1 LLYYQSIINLK
12 FKFIYYKEILMIK
25 TLIAMFI
32 LLLQFHVSA
41 YNITDKDVA
50 LTNKQVRAL
59 QSLNAN
65 QQQTSDNRGNIK
77 TISLK
82 VSKLTDNQGQTYLGA
97 IVSRAELAVYL
108 NQLEK
113 LLGEEFQQYRAFQA
127 ARDHQLFHMTLVSP
141 PEYQL
146 ADKAVVE
153 KLLASDVNGELSRQ
167 ININLL
173 GLGTVA
179 RDNNKTY
186 FVVAQSVDGQSIR
199 QHFLLKN
206 KDFHITLGFKPSDIY
221 SVTKDS
227 TTLIK

>member
-1 LLYYQSIINLK
+1 MTK
-12 FKFIYYKEILMIK
+12 ILITMC
-25 TLIAMFI
+25 I
-32 LLLQFHVSA
+32 LLMQFHVSA
-41 YNITDKDVA
+41 HNITDEKVE

-65 QQQTSDNRGNIK
+65 QHQSSDNSKNIK

-82 VSKLTDNQGQTYLGA
+82 VSKLTDNQGQNYLGA
-97 IVSRAELAVYL
+97 IVSRADLFVYL
-108 NQLEK
+108 TQLDK
-113 LLGEEFQQYRAFQA
+113 LLGDEFQQYRAFQA

-146 ADKAVVE
+146 ADKALVE
-153 KLLASDVNGELSRQ
+153 KLLASSVNGELSNQ

-179 RDNNKTY
+179 RDDSKTY
-186 FVVAQSVDGQSIR
+186 FVVAQSAEGQSIR
-199 QHFLLKN
+199 QRFLLKS
-206 KDFHITLGFKPSDIY
+206 KDFHITLGFKPNDIY

>member
-1 LLYYQSIINLK
+1 
-12 FKFIYYKEILMIK
+12 MIK
-25 TLIAMFI
+25 ISITMFI
-32 LLLQFHVSA
+32 LLMQFHVSA
-41 YNITDKDVA
+41 HNITDDKVE

-59 QSLNAN
+59 QSLSAN
-65 QQQTSDNRGNIK
+65 QHQPSDNSKNIK

-97 IVSRAELAVYL
+97 VVSRAELFVYL
-108 NQLEK
+108 TQLEK
-113 LLGEEFQQYRAFQA
+113 LLGDEFPQYRAFQA

-146 ADKAVVE
+146 ADKALVE
-153 KLLASDVNGELSRQ
+153 KLLASGVNGELSNQ

-179 RDNNKTY
+179 RDDSKTY
-186 FVVAQSVDGQSIR
+186 FVVAQSAEGQSIR
-199 QHFLLKN
+199 QRFLLKS

>member
-1 LLYYQSIINLK
+1 
-12 FKFIYYKEILMIK
+12 M
-25 TLIAMFI
+25 
-32 LLLQFHVSA
+32 QFHVSA
-41 YNITDKDVA
+41 HNITDEKVE

-65 QQQTSDNRGNIK
+65 QHQSSDNSKNIK
-77 TISLK
+77 NISLK
-82 VSKLTDNQGQTYLGA
+82 VSKLTDNQGQNYLGA
-97 IVSRAELAVYL
+97 IVSRADLFVYL
-108 NQLEK
+108 TQLDK
-113 LLGEEFQQYRAFQA
+113 LLGDEFQQYRAFQA

-146 ADKAVVE
+146 ADKALVE
-153 KLLASDVNGELSRQ
+153 KLLASGVNGELSNQ

-179 RDNNKTY
+179 SDDSKTY
-186 FVVAQSVDGQSIR
+186 FVVAQSAEGQSIR
-199 QHFLLKN
+199 QRFLLKS
-206 KDFHITLGFKPSDIY
+206 KDFHITLGFKPNDIY